1 MVLVHEFTYV
11 SDRLFKKG
19 FNMLRNRLVVLGLI
33 ASVVFTPLALA
44 EQVLKMATTT
54 STENTGL
61 LPVLNAPFEKK
72 HKARIDVIAVGSGK
86 AMKLGES
93 GDVDIVFVHDPDA
106 EEKFMAAGNGVDR
119 KPVMHND
126 FVVVGPE
133 TDPAGVRNA
142 KTTDEAFRK
151 IAAAKA
157 GFVSRGDES
166 GTHVKEKTLW
176 RKAGLRPEGEW
187 YLSVGQGMGA
197 VLRMADDKAYYALT
211 DRGTFLASKDKLT
224 VKLLFE
230 GDPALF
236 NPYHV
241 MAVNP
246 KKHKHVNYELAK
258 KYIDYV
264 TGTEGQKT
272 IADFKVADQP
282 LFYPDAISNA
292 EKSKK

>member
-72 HKARIDVIAVGSGK
+72 HTARIDVIAVGSGK

>member
-1 MVLVHEFTYV
+1 
-11 SDRLFKKG
+11 
-19 FNMLRNRLVVLGLI
+19 MLRNRLVVLGLI

-72 HKARIDVIAVGSGK
+72 HTARIDVIAVGSGK

-142 KTTDEAFRK
+142 KTADEAFKK

>member
-72 HKARIDVIAVGSGK
+72 HTARIDVIAVGSGK

-142 KTTDEAFRK
+142 KTTDEAFKK

>member
-72 HKARIDVIAVGSGK
+72 HTARIDVIAVGSGK

-106 EEKFMAAGNGVDR
+106 EEKFMAAGHGVDR

-133 TDPAGVRNA
+133 TDPAGVRSA
-142 KTTDEAFRK
+142 KTAAEAFRK
-151 IAAAKA
+151 IAEAKA

-176 RKAGLRPEGEW
+176 QKAGLRPEGEW

-197 VLRMADDKAYYALT
+197 VLRMADDKADYTLT
-211 DRGTFLASKDKLT
+211 DRGTFLAGKDKLT

-282 LFYPDAISNA
+282 LFYPDAIPNA

>member
-1 MVLVHEFTYV
+1 
-11 SDRLFKKG
+11 
-19 FNMLRNRLVVLGLI
+19 MLRNRLVVLGLI

-72 HKARIDVIAVGSGK
+72 HTARIDVIAVGSGK

-142 KTTDEAFRK
+142 KTADEAFKK

-211 DRGTFLASKDKLT
+211 DRGTFLAGKDKLT

>member
-1 MVLVHEFTYV
+1 
-11 SDRLFKKG
+11 
-19 FNMLRNRLVVLGLI
+19 MLRNRLVVLGLI

>member
-1 MVLVHEFTYV
+1 
-11 SDRLFKKG
+11 
-19 FNMLRNRLVVLGLI
+19 MLSRKLSPIVWLI
-33 ASVVFTPLALA
+33 ASAVLAPAALA

-86 AMKLGES
+86 AMKLGEN
-93 GDVDIVFVHDPDA
+93 GDVDIVFVHDPEA
-106 EEKFMAAGNGVDR
+106 EEKFVAAGFGVDR
-119 KPVMHND
+119 GAVMHND
-126 FVVVGPE
+126 FIIVGPE
-133 TDPAGVRNA
+133 ADPAGVKSA
-142 KTTDEAFRK
+142 KTADEAFKK
-151 IAAAKA
+151 IGEAKA

-166 GTHVKEKTLW
+166 GTHVKEKGLW
-176 RKAGLRPEGEW
+176 RKAGVQPEGEW

-197 VLRMADDKAYYALT
+197 VLRIADDKAYYTLT
-211 DRGTFLASKDKLT
+211 DRGTFLASMGRLT
-224 VKLLFE
+224 VKPLFE

-246 KKHKHVNYELAK
+246 KKHKHVNYKLAK

-264 TGTEGQKT
+264 TGAEGQKT
-272 IADFKVADQP
+272 IGDFKVAGQQ
-282 LFYPDAISNA
+282 LFYPDVIPDKG
-292 EKSKK
+292 KSKK

>member
-72 HKARIDVIAVGSGK
+72 HTARIDVIAVGSGK

-142 KTTDEAFRK
+142 KTADEAFKK

-211 DRGTFLASKDKLT
+211 DRGTFLAGKDKLT